1 MKNRSVFAAL
11 TTLAVVAAAALGA
24 ADAGRAQRTASH
36 AGVLR
41 VKAYGGLARRG
52 FPVYLSFRVAAPASV
67 SVKLTM
73 RLRTSIAVSGK
84 VKRVAPVFD
93 TRQVWHSR
101 VRQGI
106 PAGRY
111 TFCAVA
117 KDAAGHSAK
126 SCASYRVV

>member
-1 MKNRSVFAAL
+1 MRNRSVFAVLTAL
-11 TTLAVVAAAALGA
+11 LIAAAAA
-24 ADAGRAQRTASH
+24 PSVEAGRAQRS

-52 FPVYLSFRVAAPASV
+52 FPVYLSFRVAAPSSV

-73 RLRTSIAVSGK
+73 RLRKSIAVSGK

-101 VRQGI
+101 VRTGI

-117 KDAAGHSAK
+117 KDGAGHTAR

>member
-1 MKNRSVFAAL
+1 MRNRSVFAVLTAL
-11 TTLAVVAAAALGA
+11 LVAAAVAPSVE
-24 ADAGRAQRTASH
+24 AGRAQR

-52 FPVYLSFRVAAPASV
+52 FPVYLSFRVAAPSSV

-73 RLRTSIAVSGK
+73 RLRKSIAVSGK

-101 VRQGI
+101 VRTGI

-117 KDAAGHSAK
+117 KDGTGHTAK